1 MEEPQTAGS
10 QSGGRRFFFQLSCN
24 QASLCNNKTKFS
36 NFEGLFSN
44 KVHKKKRETKN
55 NLTQLPKGK
64 NLTYL
69 HDLGSS

>member
-24 QASLCNNKTKFS
+24 QASLATTKQSFQILRAS
-36 NFEGLFSN
+36 SLI
-44 KVHKKKRETKN
+44 KYTRKRETKN
-55 NLTQLPKGK
+55 NPTQLPKGK